1 MNCILYRKRLLI
13 KESLSKEV
21 ETQQL
26 RIHNLIQEID
36 NIVYIYPQ
44 HNNNRKQLQKL
55 TSDGKENLV
64 QSHQLVIDRIQQEEK
79 ENTQIMTEL
88 DQQVILYHASSFVR

>member
-1 MNCILYRKRLLI
+1 M
-13 KESLSKEV
+13 